1 MGKRYVHSRWRW
13 VAALLAL
20 VLTVVGMVVGA
31 RLLEKKM
38 AVPIMN
44 KGEQLTSHTTARNT
58 AQVFVNGKWYAERN
72 LATVLVMGI
81 DAAEGLTE
89 LNSYNNNHQNDFL
102 MLFLHD
108 VDTGRSAAIHINRD
122 TMTDITMLGV
132 TGQPTGT
139 RYAQLALAYNYGSG
153 DHVSSNNVVSAVERL
168 MYGMQVDH
176 YITLA
181 MDAVPIINDWAGGVT
196 VEVLDDFTGID
207 DSLVQGEL
215 IRLRGQ
221 QSLNYVRMRKG
232 LDDSSNLHRMERQR
246 QYAEEWVNC
255 AQRKLT
261 DPESVADLVMQLDG
275 HYRSSCTAEELLDF
289 AQNLSAN
296 PSVPTYELKGEAV
309 KGEEHMEFYAD
320 ETALQQLVLELFYV
334 PVE

>member
-1 MGKRYVHSRWRW
+1 MAKRYASSRGRG
-13 VAALLAL
+13 AAAVLLLA
-20 VLTVVGMVVGA
+20 VTVIGMIVGA

-38 AVPIMN
+38 AVPIVN
-44 KGEQLTSHTTARNT
+44 HGEQLTSHTTARNT
-58 AQVFVNGKWYAERN
+58 AQVFVNGRWYVERN
-72 LATVLVMGI
+72 LETVLVMGV
-81 DAAEGLTE
+81 DDAEGLIE
-89 LNSYNNNHQNDFL
+89 NNSYNNNHQTDFL

-122 TMTDITMLGV
+122 TMTDITTLGV
-132 TGQPTGT
+132 TGQKTGT
-139 RYAQLALAYNYGSG
+139 RRAQLALAYNYGSG
-153 DHVSSNNVVSAVERL
+153 DHVSSNNVVEAVERL
-168 MYGMQVDH
+168 LYGMQVDH

-207 DSLVQGEL
+207 AAMVKGQL
-215 IRLRGQ
+215 IRLQGQ
-221 QSLNYVRMRKG
+221 QALTYVRMRKD

-246 QYAEEWVNC
+246 QYATQWVTS

-261 DPESVADLVMQLDG
+261 NSESVADLVMQLSG
-275 HYRSSCTAEELLDF
+275 NYRSSCTAEELYGF

-296 PSVPTYELKGEAV
+296 PSVPAYELKGEAI
-309 KGEEHMEFYAD
+309 KGEEHIEFYAD
-320 ETALQQLVLELFYV
+320 EQALQQLVLELFYV